1 MIADNV
7 NPKKKNIIGQAL
19 LRLKDSSTIY
29 YYKVKT
35 NKVKSKTINDKANFR
50 GYFQGEDEIEL
61 NLDNRLFIVTG
72 KKYNVFFYYDYE
84 RNEIFKLNDLKFSH
98 FFGNLIFCELNNS
111 LYCIGGINS
120 KKCEIYRNDE
130 LIKTNL
136 SFSDK
141 KVVQKTWEPLPDL
154 NVSRHECSS
163 IFHNNFLYV
172 FFGYNNL
179 TNFNNNTIERMNS
192 HKNENWEI
200 LSYTNPSYLNVN
212 LNSLSTIRYSDNEIL
227 ILGGFD
233 GKHYRDSVFLFNV
246 KTSSFHQTQLK
257 IPDLKKNTYYYFFK
271 ESSFV
276 KIGEYENLIEG
287 GLPNYCLFDSNNRVH
302 LINTR
307 KFQYQIITPQEK

>member
-130 LIKTNL
+130 LIKTL
-136 SFSDK
+136 K
-141 KVVQKTWEPLPDL
+141 
-154 NVSRHECSS
+154 NVD
-163 IFHNNFLYV
+163 
-172 FFGYNNL
+172 
-179 TNFNNNTIERMNS
+179 T
-192 HKNENWEI
+192 
-200 LSYTNPSYLNVN
+200 
-212 LNSLSTIRYSDNEIL
+212 
-227 ILGGFD
+227 
-233 GKHYRDSVFLFNV
+233 
-246 KTSSFHQTQLK
+246 
-257 IPDLKKNTYYYFFK
+257 
-271 ESSFV
+271 
-276 KIGEYENLIEG
+276 
-287 GLPNYCLFDSNNRVH
+287 
-302 LINTR
+302 
-307 KFQYQIITPQEK
+307 